1 VSVSTSVECPV
12 CGGGVAVQGGV
23 IVGELLD
30 CTDCGT
36 ELEVRALEP
45 ALAVQ
50 EAPMSA
56 EDWGE

>member
-1 VSVSTSVECPV
+1 MSVATTTECPV
-12 CGGGVAVQGGV
+12 CGGDVDAAADV

-30 CTDCGT
+30 CDDCGS
-36 ELEVRALEP
+36 ELEVTELSP
-45 ALAVQ
+45 GLVLI